1 VNFDP
6 PLIPAT
12 LLRRYKRFLAD
23 VRLDSGEELTVHTPN
38 TGSMLGCAD
47 PGTRIWLRDS
57 ANPARKYRYS
67 WELAST
73 AAGIPVGVNTHLANQ
88 LVQEAIE
95 QGVIPELQGYTQI
108 RREVKYAQGS
118 RIDLL
123 LSAPGRV
130 DCYVEI
136 KNVTALAEGQSAI
149 FPDAPT
155 ERGRK
160 HLQALRDMVR
170 AGYRAVLVLHVARDD
185 ARAFR
190 PAAEIDPAYARLL
203 GEVHAQGV
211 EVLAWVS
218 HVSSH
223 AIGLYRSVPVRLA

>member
-1 VNFDP
+1 MNFDP

-12 LLRRYKRFLAD
+12 LLCRYKRFLAD

-67 WELAST
+67 WELASSP
-73 AAGIPVGVNTHLANQ
+73 AGIPVGVNTHLANR

-95 QGVIPELQGYTQI
+95 QGVIPELQGYAQI
-108 RREVKYAQGS
+108 RREVKYARGS

-123 LSAPGRV
+123 LSAPGRA
-130 DCYVEI
+130 DCYVEV
-136 KNVTALAEGQSAI
+136 KNVTALDDGQSAI

-160 HLQALRDMVR
+160 HLQALREMVR

-190 PAAEIDPAYARLL
+190 PAAAIDPAYARLL
-203 GEVHAQGV
+203 GEVHGEGV

-218 HVSSH
+218 RVSAQ
-223 AIGLYRSVPVRLA
+223 AIDLYRSVPVRLA